1 MQDRKLLDS
10 KRIVACDT
18 LPFPFFVGSNF
29 SVFCKNAGGYTAIF
43 ISPHPLHHNGLQNL
57 EFMHICKPGRRH
69 DLLNIGE
76 RILVARKGAGMSQRD
91 LGTAIGV
98 SPMAISKYER
108 GEVTPDS
115 GVLIRLSE
123 ALDIN
128 IDFFFRQIRVT
139 LSRPNYRCRR
149 SLRKR
154 EEGSIHARVIDWL
167 ERYLEVE
174 MIAGTMT
181 RLDLPSRE
189 ESRVSTFEDIE
200 AVARKIR
207 DEWSLGLDP
216 IENVMDVLEQ
226 HGIKVGVLEA
236 SASFDALT
244 FYHDDRAP
252 VIAINSAMTGD
263 RQRYNCAHELGHLI
277 LQVEPPLDE
286 EAAAHRFAGAFLVPR
301 DMVWKELGRKRN
313 AIDLRELYT
322 LKHKYGMSMK
332 AWIHRARDLEV
343 ITERTAKGL
352 YIRLNRVMVGKEE
365 PGKQVAT
372 EMPTHMYLLIL
383 RALNEK
389 TITQSRARELYGG
402 AIPEITTESGG
413 R

>member
-1 MQDRKLLDS
+1 M
-10 KRIVACDT
+10 
-18 LPFPFFVGSNF
+18 
-29 SVFCKNAGGYTAIF
+29 
-43 ISPHPLHHNGLQNL
+43 
-57 EFMHICKPGRRH
+57 
-69 DLLNIGE
+69 NIGE
-76 RILVARKGAGMSQRD
+76 RILVARRGAGMSQRD
-91 LGTAIGV
+91 LGAAIGV

-115 GVLIRLSE
+115 GTLIRLSE
-123 ALDIN
+123 ALGIN

-139 LSRPNYRCRR
+139 LSRPDYRCRR
-149 SLRKR
+149 SLRKK
-154 EEGSIHARVIDWL
+154 EEDSIHARVIDWL

-174 MIAGTMT
+174 MIAGITT
-181 RLDLPSRE
+181 RPDLPPRE
-189 ESRVSTFEDIE
+189 ESRVSTLEDVE
-200 AVARKIR
+200 TVARKIR
-207 DEWSLGLDP
+207 DKWSLGLDP

-236 SASFDALT
+236 SNSFDALT
-244 FYHDDRAP
+244 FYHDDQTP
-252 VIAINSAMTGD
+252 VIAINSSMTGD

-301 DMVWKELGRKRN
+301 DMVWKELGRKRS

-332 AWIHRARDLEV
+332 AWIYRARDLEV
-343 ITERTAKGL
+343 ITEKTEKGL
-352 YIRLNRVMVGKEE
+352 YIRLNKAMIGKEE
-365 PGKQVAT
+365 PGREVKAET
-372 EMPTHMYLLIL
+372 PTHMYLLIL

-389 TITQSRARELYGG
+389 KITQSRARELFGG
-402 AIPEITTESGG
+402 DIPEIRTGSGG